1 MSGLYIHIPFCKQ
14 ACSYCDFYFITRTEK
29 KGLFVN
35 RLIDEISSFEDSVY
49 TEEPVD
55 TIYFGGGTPSL
66 LSTNDLER
74 ILKKF
79 SSVFNIHEVKEITLE
94 MNPDDVTAN
103 YLRDLKEL
111 GINRASMGIQSFQP
125 ELLEFMHRAH
135 NRDEALKSLEILAKT
150 GFNNYTVDL
159 IYGNPGQTMQ
169 DLEQDLD
176 ILMSYNPPH
185 VSAYSLT
192 VEPRTRLGKMVQ
204 MGRISP
210 LEEERVSEHMDLIID
225 KFRSIGIEQYEV
237 SNYSRIGSEA
247 IHNSNYWEHQNY
259 LGFGPAAHS
268 FWWDESR
275 EKAVRWQNEAD
286 IKQYVS
292 SDNIFEKWEA
302 EQLNLKSLAEERI
315 MLGLRTIKG
324 LPVDTLKNEYDY
336 NLTEAQDQYLHYL
349 IKNDFLKE
357 RDPMHLTR
365 KGLKLAD
372 RITLEIISRG

>member
-35 RLIDEISSFEDSVY
+35 RLIDEISSFRDSIY
-49 TEEPVD
+49 TEEPVE
-55 TIYFGGGTPSL
+55 TVYFGGGTPSL
-66 LSTNDLER
+66 LSPNDLDR
-74 ILKKF
+74 IINKL
-79 SSVFNIHEVKEITLE
+79 SSVFKTHEVKEITLE

-103 YLRDLKEL
+103 YLRDLKKL

-135 NRDEALKSLEILAKT
+135 NRDQALRSLEILAKT
-150 GFNNYTVDL
+150 GFENYTVDL
-159 IYGNPGQTMQ
+159 IYGNPGQTLQ

-176 ILMSYNPPH
+176 ILMSYKPPH

-210 LEEERVSEHMDLIID
+210 LDEERISEHMDLVID
-225 KFRSIGIEQYEV
+225 KLRSYGIEQYEV
-237 SNYSRIGSEA
+237 SNYSLKGSEA
-247 IHNSNYWEHQNY
+247 IHNSNYWDHQNY

-268 FWWDESR
+268 FWWDDSR
-275 EKAVRWQNEAD
+275 KKASRWQNKAD
-286 IKQYVS
+286 FKEYIS
-292 SDNIFEKWEA
+292 PGNNFEKWKT

-315 MLGLRTIKG
+315 MLGLRTMKG
-324 LPVDTLKNEYDY
+324 LPIDRLIDEYDY
-336 NLTEAQDQYLHYL
+336 NFSEDQNQYLQYL
-349 IKNDFLKE
+349 LKNNFLKIG
-357 RDPMHLTR
+357 DPLRLTQ
-365 KGLKLAD
+365 KGIKLAD
-372 RITLEIISRG
+372 RITLEIISRS